1 MAKNSSPEP
10 LAACNGRLHCPDDA
24 QAERREADVGR
35 GAAAFVKR
43 RTAGS
48 PRNHPSCRGRAD
60 DCIARMMRKSN
71 HVRSPSDAALL
82 LCRASDYWFATQG
95 IASSVGRRMPLAD
108 SRRGRSRHGE
118 ERCGHGAS
126 ELSEANRSLA
136 AVAET
141 LGSRRGRCAKGR
153 GGLVAAVVGGW
164 AVRKVP
170 ALDGGVI
177 ALRAFSGR

>member
-10 LAACNGRLHCPDDA
+10 LAACNGRLHGPDDA